1 MSKLEG
7 TGSLTEAYATY
18 NLAWARFATGS
29 CDGVKELLE
38 RSKQIQGKR
47 KEIDQLRH
55 DVDKACKKH

>member
-1 MSKLEG
+1 MRS
-7 TGSLTEAYATY
+7 Y